1 MEVSGVLE
9 AAYPQHG
16 LNWVISVPFRWVQ
29 LVFGGVAAVGSQMS
43 RLQPYRNY
51 VSRPHR
57 KFWQVLTISLK
68 SFSLLHDKHT
78 TMAGPYKSKPFRGKK
93 PIKDLREF
101 KSREIKKSLVQ
112 RARIRKNYFKL
123 LEKEGE
129 APAPEEEPQENESAS
144 EDSGSDTESKSAVK
158 KRAPLPPQTMS
169 YRQPP
174 PPKKKPM
181 NFHEKARMAKE
192 RKTEQRQKKLSE
204 IQARREALERET
216 KKREQR
222 KESLAKRTK
231 SGQPL
236 MGPRINSLLDKIK
249 ENSEK

>member
-1 MEVSGVLE
+1 
-9 AAYPQHG
+9 
-16 LNWVISVPFRWVQ
+16 
-29 LVFGGVAAVGSQMS
+29 
-43 RLQPYRNY
+43 
-51 VSRPHR
+51 
-57 KFWQVLTISLK
+57 
-68 SFSLLHDKHT
+68 
-78 TMAGPYKSKPFRGKK
+78 MAGPYKSKPFRGKK

-129 APAPEEEPQENESAS
+129 APEAPRETQEQPQDHELE
-144 EDSGSDTESKSAVK
+144 SGSDNGAPIR
-158 KRAPLPPQTMS
+158 KRAPLPPQTVS

-181 NFHEKARMAKE
+181 NFREKAQMAKE
-192 RKTEQRQKKLSE
+192 RKTEQRQKKLEE
-204 IQARREALERET
+204 IQARRQALERET

-249 ENSEK
+249 ADSEK